1 MLPRVKNWPIF
12 FSDDGSTFLMDAPV
26 VQAVA
31 AMGVKFA
38 QATNFVL
45 NMFSTRENAMRKLL
59 KNKKGQGLVE
69 YGILVGGIALVALA
83 ATAILGHKTTDLI
96 GTVAAALPGAHDD
109 DEGPI
114 ISGKLVKTTTVLGE
128 DNVTALTLD
137 ASGSGSFSA
146 NLGINATGAVIE
158 P

>member
-1 MLPRVKNWPIF
+1 
-12 FSDDGSTFLMDAPV
+12 
-26 VQAVA
+26 
-31 AMGVKFA
+31 
-38 QATNFVL
+38 
-45 NMFSTRENAMRKLL
+45 MRKLL
-59 KNKKGQGLVE
+59 RNKKGQGLVE

-114 ISGKLVKTTTVLGE
+114 ISGKLVNTTLVTGE
-128 DNVTALTLD
+128 DTTAALALD
-137 ASGSGSFSA
+137 ASNPGSLSG
-146 NLGINATGAVIE
+146 NLGITGSLVIE